1 MGRKLCWAMG
11 LSLIAVALVA
21 APVSAQQGR
30 GRGMFG
36 RGGQSLMT
44 LAGNEAVQKDIG
56 LTDASKI
63 QGLAGEYREAIQ
75 QEMSGIDFQG
85 LRDLPEAE
93 RAAKMRELTAKS
105 EAAAKKVNETF
116 EPKLKEAL
124 TAEQFKRLGEIRIQA
139 IGVAALADANVAKE
153 LGLKEEQSKK
163 IADIQAESDRQRNT
177 LMAGARDGGNFQ
189 EVMAKV
195 RELSEQTVAKATDVL
210 DAGQKEKF
218 TALKGKPFDVSQ
230 LMGRGGR
237 RGNQN

>member
-1 MGRKLCWAMG
+1 MGRKLCWALG

-21 APVSAQQGR
+21 APVAAQQGR

-63 QGLAGEYREAIQ
+63 QTLAGEYRDEITK
-75 QEMSGIDFQG
+75 ETSGIDFAG

-93 RAAKMRELTAKS
+93 RATKMRENNAKF
-105 EAAAKKVNETF
+105 EAASKKVNATF
-116 EPKLKEAL
+116 EPKLKELL

-139 IGVAALADANVAKE
+139 IGVAALVDANVAKE
-153 LGLKEEQSKK
+153 LGLSDEQQKK
-163 IADIQAESDRQRNT
+163 IADIQAEGTRATQG
-177 LMAGARDGGNFQ
+177 LGGAGQGNFQ
-189 EVMAKV
+189 EMLAKI
-195 RELSEQTVAKATDVL
+195 REINAQTLSKATDVL